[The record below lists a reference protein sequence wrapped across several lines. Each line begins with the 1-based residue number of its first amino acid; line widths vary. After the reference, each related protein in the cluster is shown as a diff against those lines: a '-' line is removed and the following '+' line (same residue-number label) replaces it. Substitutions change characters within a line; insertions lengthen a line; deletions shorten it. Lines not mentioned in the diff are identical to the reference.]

1 MADTLSID
9 DVSIHA
15 PLYPR
20 EQVDEKTVDAYVEA
34 LEAGAEFPPIEVQHG
49 THFVLDGAHRL
60 EAHRRHGAQ
69 QIAVVVVDP
78 ADPLEYAI
86 AANMQ
91 HGKQMSRD
99 DKKRSAELWFSAHV
113 KPDDDFPV
121 AKLMGM
127 LAVGRRTVYGWFEAE
142 IANREAAKER
152 ARVARQVAVAVLSHA
167 GWTQQQMADH
177 LDVAQSTVNFV
188 ISECKDALAD
198 NDGWGEVVASVWT
211 DVQPLIPEA
220 EHNTLVSYFT
230 SHVPLEPDL
239 EKKLATG
246 KATPEEVIAK
256 QAERSSDLIEADRRY
271 GRMIGEAMDRWLYV
285 EEYLNGHRNEQIDKH
300 LTETQKQNLERV
312 KMRERNH
319 A

>member
-91 HGKQMSRD
+91 HGRQMSRD
-99 DKKRSAELWFSAHV
+99 DKKRSATLWVDAHV
-113 KPDDDFPV
+113 GDADEIPV
-121 AKLMGM
+121 AKLREM
-127 LAVGRRTVYGWFEAE
+127 LGVAQSTVYGWFEAE
-142 IANREAAKER
+142 IAKREAARER
-152 ARVARQVAVAVLSHA
+152 ARVARVVAVNVLRSA
-167 GWTQQQMADH
+167 GMTQQAIANH
-177 LDVAQSTVNFV
+177 LDV
-188 ISECKDALAD
+188 SEATIRNDSKSGMAAD
-198 NDGWGEVVASVWT
+198 DSWGEVVASVWT

-239 EKKLATG
+239 ETKLATG
-246 KATPEEVIAK
+246 KATPEKVIAE
-256 QAERSSDLIEADRRY
+256 QAQRSKDLIEADNRFARN
-271 GRMIGEAMDRWLYV
+271 IGEAMDRWHYV
-285 EEYLNGHRNEQIDKH
+285 RAYLDGHRNEQIDKR
-300 LTETQKQNLERV
+300 LTETQKQKLEEV
-312 KMRERNH
+312 ASRERHH